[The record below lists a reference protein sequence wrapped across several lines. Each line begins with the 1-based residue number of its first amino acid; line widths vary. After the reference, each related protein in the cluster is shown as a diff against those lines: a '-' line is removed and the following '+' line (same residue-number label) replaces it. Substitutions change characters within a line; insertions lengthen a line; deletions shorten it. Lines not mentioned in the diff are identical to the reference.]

1 MNKKFLILPIV
12 SALLLAGCTL
22 GGKKSNKKKKSSS
35 AVITSVTSGGN
46 TSQGGT
52 SQGGTS
58 QGGTSQGGTSQGG
71 TSQGGTSQGGTS
83 VAPTKEWSAAE
94 LADFTNYFGGVV
106 PPYFEIDT
114 EYSEPENGSLMS
126 VDMTDTE
133 AAAYISS
140 LDSSWTEV
148 TTTQGSYYQKDASN
162 GTGYVMLYTGSYEG
176 GSYIVAQW
184 YSPLASI
191 SLSGTYQT
199 TFDVGDTFNHDGLVV
214 SGTCKDGYVYADITS
229 EATFSTPDMS
239 TPGQKTVTVSVE
251 DDEVISTSYTITVN
265 SSVKYTVSFDAGE
278 GSGTK
283 APVEASEGSYLLPDS
298 TGFTAPDGK
307 AFAGWKAN
315 NTGDLIPVGGSYN
328 LTAAVTFYA
337 QWAAEYTVS
346 FSAGEGSGTMAPVKV
361 GEGGSIVEPTC
372 TFTAPTGKEFDKW
385 VIGTQPVV
393 FPYTVT
399 GNVTLTATWKDKA
412 TPVQSVK
419 YTIDN
424 PADQYGKKFSDL
436 TADQVLSGF
445 VSDGDA
451 VITGFKDNNGNVYF
465 GGNGG
470 SGTSAFTFVDAFKLG
485 KSKAKGEITLTIG
498 SSYSFSK
505 IAFTLCGQ
513 RDDGSITVNG
523 VEKPVTAKITGSGAL
538 TPSTVTTQTVEF
550 DIASGTTDF
559 VLSSK
564 DSADYNYSI
573 YIVGIEFI
581 A

>member
-46 TSQGGT
+46 TSQGGA
-52 SQGGTS
+52 
-58 QGGTSQGGTSQGG
+58 SQGGTSQGG

-83 VAPTKEWSAAE
+83 VAPTKEWSADE

-106 PPYFEIDT
+106 PPYFEIDAN
-114 EYSEPENGSLMS
+114 YSEPENGTLMS
-126 VDMTDTE
+126 VDITDAE
-133 AAAYISS
+133 ATAYIAS

-162 GTGYVMLYTGSYEG
+162 GTGYMMLYTGSYDG

-191 SLSGTYQT
+191 SLSGTYPI
-199 TFDVGDTFNHDGLVV
+199 TFEVGDTFNHDGLVV

-229 EATFSTPDMS
+229 QATFSTPDMS

-251 DDEVISTSYTITVN
+251 DDEVISTTYTITVN
-265 SSVKYTVSFDAGE
+265 SSVKYTVSFDGGE
-278 GSGTK
+278 GTGTMSD
-283 APVEASEGSYLLPDS
+283 VEASEGSYTLPAS
-298 TGFTAPDGK
+298 TFVAPEGK

-315 NTGDLIPVGGSYN
+315 NTGDLIPAGGTYN

-337 QWAAEYTVS
+337 QWANEYTVS
-346 FSAGEGSGTMAPVKV
+346 FSAGEGSGTMDPVKV
-361 GEGGSIVEPTC
+361 GEGGKISEPTC

-385 VIGTQPVV
+385 VIGTEAVT

-399 GNVTLTATWKDKA
+399 SNVTLTATWKEKA

-419 YTIDN
+419 YRIDN

-523 VEKPVTAKITGSGAL
+523 VEKNVTAKITGSGAL

-559 VLSSK
+559 VISSK

>member
-46 TSQGGT
+46 TSQGGA
-52 SQGGTS
+52 
-58 QGGTSQGGTSQGG
+58 SQGGTSQGG

-83 VAPTKEWSAAE
+83 VAPTKEWSADE

-106 PPYFEIDT
+106 PPYFEIDAN
-114 EYSEPENGSLMS
+114 YSEPENGSLMS
-126 VDMTDTE
+126 VDITEAE
-133 AAAYISS
+133 AAAYIAS

-162 GTGYVMLYTGSYEG
+162 GTGYMMVYTGSYDG

-191 SLSGTYQT
+191 SLSGTYPI
-199 TFDVGDTFNHDGLVV
+199 TFEVGDTFNHDGLVV

-251 DDEVISTSYTITVN
+251 DDEVISTTYTITVN
-265 SSVKYTVSFDAGE
+265 SSVKYTVSFDGGE
-278 GSGTK
+278 GTGTMSD
-283 APVEASEGSYLLPDS
+283 VEASEGSYTLPAS
-298 TGFTAPDGK
+298 TFVAPEGK

-315 NTGDLIPVGGSYN
+315 NTGDLIPAGGTYN

-337 QWAAEYTVS
+337 QWANEYTVS
-346 FSAGEGSGTMAPVKV
+346 FSAGEGSGTMDPVKV
-361 GEGGSIVEPTC
+361 GEGGKISEPTC

-385 VIGTQPVV
+385 AIGTEAVT

-399 GNVTLTATWKDKA
+399 GNVTLTATWKEKA

-436 TADQVLSGF
+436 TADQILSGF

>member
-35 AVITSVTSGGN
+35 AVITSVTSGG
-46 TSQGGT
+46 GT
-52 SQGGTS
+52 SQGGA
-58 QGGTSQGGTSQGG
+58 SQGGTSQGG

-83 VAPTKEWSAAE
+83 VAPTKEWSADE

-106 PPYFEIDT
+106 PPYFEIDA
-114 EYSEPENGSLMS
+114 EYSEPENGTLMS
-126 VDMTDTE
+126 VDITDAE
-133 AAAYISS
+133 ATAYIAS

-162 GTGYVMLYTGSYEG
+162 GTGYMMLYTGSYDG

-191 SLSGTYQT
+191 SLSGTYPI
-199 TFDVGDTFNHDGLVV
+199 TFEVGDTFNHDGLVV

-229 EATFSTPDMS
+229 QATFSTPDMS

-251 DDEVISTSYTITVN
+251 DDEVISTTYTITVN
-265 SSVKYTVSFDAGE
+265 SSVKYTVSFDGGE
-278 GSGTK
+278 GTGTMSD
-283 APVEASEGSYLLPDS
+283 VEASEGSYTLPAS
-298 TGFTAPDGK
+298 TFVAPEGK

-315 NTGDLIPVGGSYN
+315 NTGDLIPAGGTYN

-337 QWAAEYTVS
+337 QWASEYIVS
-346 FSAGEGSGTMAPVKV
+346 FAAGEGSGTMDPVKV
-361 GEGGSIVEPTC
+361 GEGGKISEPTC

-385 VIGTQPVV
+385 VIGTEAVT

-399 GNVTLTATWKDKA
+399 GNVTLTATWKEKA

-436 TADQVLSGF
+436 TADQILSGF

-505 IAFTLCGQ
+505 IAFALCGQ

-564 DSADYNYSI
+564 DSAENNYSI